1 MTEEKVF
8 EHVRRMLPKPAPVIK
23 ADSTLITNGLID
35 SLALLDLISAL
46 EDEFSLKFSND
57 EMIPENFDS
66 VAAIARL
73 VEAKSSGGAT

>member
-8 EHVRRMLPKPAPVIK
+8 EHVRRILPRPAPVIE

-35 SLALLDLISAL
+35 SMALLDLISAL
-46 EDEFSLKFSND
+46 EDEFSMRFSNE

-73 VEAKSSGGAT
+73 VEAKSSGSAR